1 MIQFDAN
8 AVVHINESL
17 SDDQI
22 HDIEKNLSGVNG
34 IVCACTHIKTPHLMV
49 VDYDPQTID
58 SRDLLSHFQRSGVHA
73 CLIGGI

>member
-22 HDIEKNLSGVNG
+22 HDIEKNLSGVKG
-34 IVCACTHIKTPHLMV
+34 IVSACTHIKTPHLMV

-58 SRDLLSHFQRSGVHA
+58 SRGLLSHFQSSGVHA
-73 CLIGGI
+73 SLIGGI

>member
-8 AVVHINESL
+8 AVVHISESL

-34 IVCACTHIKTPHLMV
+34 IVSACTHIKTPHLMV

-58 SRDLLSHFQRSGVHA
+58 SSGLLLHFQRSGVDA